1 MKILSVRHAAL
12 PALLLP
18 LIAAAQAADEQ
29 TMVVTAAPTTVSELD
44 TPAAVSVVNGDEM
57 RQAAPR
63 VNLSESLGAVP
74 GLQVQNR
81 QNYAQDLQLSIRG
94 FGSRSTYGV
103 RGLRIYVDGIP
114 ATMPDGQ
121 GQTSNIDIGSVDTI
135 EVLRGPFSALYGNSS
150 GGVINV
156 TSQTGTQPPTVE
168 ASSYYGS
175 FGTWHYGM
183 KATGAVGD
191 GSHAGDVD
199 YTVSTNRFTTHGYR
213 DHSGARKNLANARLG
228 VRINDVSKLTLLLNS
243 VDIKANDAGGLTADE
258 WRDNPRQSPRGDQYN
273 TRKNTR
279 QTQAGLRYER
289 QLSAQDDLSVMM
301 YAGERET
308 TQFQSIPR
316 APQLK
321 PSHAGGVIDLTRHY
335 QGIDTRLTH
344 RGELLVPVTLTAGLD
359 YENMS
364 ERRKGYEN
372 FVMVN
377 GAPQYGEQGA
387 LRRNERNLMWN
398 VDPYLQTQWQL
409 TDKLSLDA
417 GVRYSS
423 VWFDSNDYY
432 ITPGNGDDSGDAS
445 YHKWLPAGSLKYA
458 LTDAWNVYLSAGRGF
473 ETPTINELSYRSDN
487 QSGLNFGLKPSTNDT
502 VEIGSKTRIGNG
514 LFTAA
519 LFQTNTDNEIVV
531 DSSSGGRT
539 SYKNAGKTRRQGVEL
554 GLDQQFGE
562 SWRLKAA
569 WTWLDAT
576 YRTNV
581 CDDASCNGNR
591 IPGIARN
598 MGYASFGYQ
607 PEQGWYAGSDIRYM
621 SDIMAND
628 ENTAKAPSWTVV
640 GLTTGYK
647 WSYGRMDMDL
657 FGRIDNLFDREYV
670 GSVIVNES
678 NGRYYEPA
686 PGRNYGIGMTPAW
699 RFKNRPP
706 PPPMPLAIGGR
717 SAFPGRLFHRQADT
731 RQRPALDTPP
741 PS

>member
-539 SYKNAGKTRRQGVEL
+539 SYKNAGKTRRQGMEL

-591 IPGIARN
+591 IPGIVRN

-686 PGRNYGIGMTPAW
+686 PGRNYGIGLNLAW
-699 RFKNRPP
+699 RFE
-706 PPPMPLAIGGR
+706 
-717 SAFPGRLFHRQADT
+717 
-731 RQRPALDTPP
+731 
-741 PS
+741 

>member
-183 KATGAVGD
+183 KATGTVGD

-487 QSGLNFGLKPSTNDT
+487 QSGLNFGLKPSTNDM

-539 SYKNAGKTRRQGVEL
+539 SYKNAGKTRRQGMEL

-686 PGRNYGIGMTPAW
+686 PGRNYGIGLNLAW
-699 RFKNRPP
+699 RFE
-706 PPPMPLAIGGR
+706 
-717 SAFPGRLFHRQADT
+717 
-731 RQRPALDTPP
+731 
-741 PS
+741 

>member
-18 LIAAAQAADEQ
+18 LIAAAQTADEQ

-121 GQTSNIDIGSVDTI
+121 GLTSNIDIGSVDTI

-502 VEIGSKTRIGNG
+502 VEIGSKTRLGNG
-514 LFTAA
+514 LLTAA

-539 SYKNAGKTRRQGVEL
+539 SYKNAGKTRRQGMEL

-657 FGRIDNLFDREYV
+657 FGRVDNLFDREYV

-686 PGRNYGIGMTPAW
+686 PGRNYGIGLNLAW
-699 RFKNRPP
+699 RFE
-706 PPPMPLAIGGR
+706 
-717 SAFPGRLFHRQADT
+717 
-731 RQRPALDTPP
+731 
-741 PS
+741 

>member
-1 MKILSVRHAAL
+1 MKILSVRHVAL

-156 TSQTGTQPPTVE
+156 TSQTGTQPPTLE

-539 SYKNAGKTRRQGVEL
+539 SYKNAGKTRRQGMEL

-686 PGRNYGIGMTPAW
+686 PGRNYGVGLNLAW
-699 RFKNRPP
+699 RFE
-706 PPPMPLAIGGR
+706 
-717 SAFPGRLFHRQADT
+717 
-731 RQRPALDTPP
+731 
-741 PS
+741 

>member
-1 MKILSVRHAAL
+1 MRHAAL

-18 LIAAAQAADEQ
+18 LIAAAQTADEQ

-502 VEIGSKTRIGNG
+502 VEIGSKTRLGNG
-514 LFTAA
+514 LLTAA

-539 SYKNAGKTRRQGVEL
+539 SYKNAGKTRRQGMEL

-657 FGRIDNLFDREYV
+657 FGRVDNLFDREYV

-678 NGRYYEPA
+678 NRRYYEPA
-686 PGRNYGIGMTPAW
+686 PGRNYGIGLNLAW
-699 RFKNRPP
+699 RFE
-706 PPPMPLAIGGR
+706 
-717 SAFPGRLFHRQADT
+717 
-731 RQRPALDTPP
+731 
-741 PS
+741 

>member
-1 MKILSVRHAAL
+1 MKILSVRHVAL

-539 SYKNAGKTRRQGVEL
+539 SYKNAGKTRRQGMEL

-628 ENTAKAPSWTVV
+628 ENTAKSPSWTVV

-686 PGRNYGIGMTPAW
+686 PGRNYGIGLNLAW
-699 RFKNRPP
+699 RFE
-706 PPPMPLAIGGR
+706 
-717 SAFPGRLFHRQADT
+717 
-731 RQRPALDTPP
+731 
-741 PS
+741 

>member
-344 RGELLVPVTLTAGLD
+344 REELLVPVTLTAGLD

-502 VEIGSKTRIGNG
+502 EEIGSKTRIGNG
-514 LFTAA
+514 LLTAA
-519 LFQTNTDNEIVV
+519 LFQTDTDNEIVV

-539 SYKNAGKTRRQGVEL
+539 SYKNAGKTRRQGMEL

-581 CDDASCNGNR
+581 CGDASCNGNR

-657 FGRIDNLFDREYV
+657 FGRVDNLFDREYV

-686 PGRNYGIGMTPAW
+686 PGRNYGIGLNLAW
-699 RFKNRPP
+699 RFE
-706 PPPMPLAIGGR
+706 
-717 SAFPGRLFHRQADT
+717 
-731 RQRPALDTPP
+731 
-741 PS
+741 

>member
-156 TSQTGTQPPTVE
+156 TSQTGAQPPTVE

-175 FGTWHYGM
+175 FGTWHYGL

-258 WRDNPRQSPRGDQYN
+258 WRDNPRQSPRGDEYN

-409 TDKLSLDA
+409 TEKLSLDA

-539 SYKNAGKTRRQGVEL
+539 SYKNAGKTRRQGMEL

-647 WSYGRMDMDL
+647 WSYG
-657 FGRIDNLFDREYV
+657 
-670 GSVIVNES
+670 
-678 NGRYYEPA
+678 
-686 PGRNYGIGMTPAW
+686 
-699 RFKNRPP
+699 
-706 PPPMPLAIGGR
+706 
-717 SAFPGRLFHRQADT
+717 
-731 RQRPALDTPP
+731 
-741 PS
+741 

>member
-18 LIAAAQAADEQ
+18 LIAAAQTADEQ

-502 VEIGSKTRIGNG
+502 VEIGSKTRLGNG
-514 LFTAA
+514 LLTAA

-539 SYKNAGKTRRQGVEL
+539 SYKNAGKTRRQGMEL

-657 FGRIDNLFDREYV
+657 FGRVDNLFDREYV

-678 NGRYYEPA
+678 NGRYYAPA
-686 PGRNYGIGMTPAW
+686 PGRNYGIGLNLAW
-699 RFKNRPP
+699 RFE
-706 PPPMPLAIGGR
+706 
-717 SAFPGRLFHRQADT
+717 
-731 RQRPALDTPP
+731 
-741 PS
+741 

>member
-213 DHSGARKNLANARLG
+213 DHSGARKNLANVRLG

-539 SYKNAGKTRRQGVEL
+539 SYKNAGKTRRQGMEL

-686 PGRNYGIGMTPAW
+686 PGRNYDIGLNLAW
-699 RFKNRPP
+699 RFE
-706 PPPMPLAIGGR
+706 
-717 SAFPGRLFHRQADT
+717 
-731 RQRPALDTPP
+731 
-741 PS
+741 

>member
-29 TMVVTAAPTTVSELD
+29 TMVVTAAPTMVSELD

-539 SYKNAGKTRRQGVEL
+539 SYKNAGKTRRQGMEL

-678 NGRYYEPA
+678 NGR
-686 PGRNYGIGMTPAW
+686 
-699 RFKNRPP
+699 
-706 PPPMPLAIGGR
+706 
-717 SAFPGRLFHRQADT
+717 
-731 RQRPALDTPP
+731 
-741 PS
+741 

>member
-18 LIAAAQAADEQ
+18 LIAAAQAVDEQ

-539 SYKNAGKTRRQGVEL
+539 SYKNAGKTRRQGMEL

-647 WSYGRMDMDL
+647 WSYGRMDIDL

-686 PGRNYGIGMTPAW
+686 PGRNYGIGLNLAW
-699 RFKNRPP
+699 RFE
-706 PPPMPLAIGGR
+706 
-717 SAFPGRLFHRQADT
+717 
-731 RQRPALDTPP
+731 
-741 PS
+741 

>member
-1 MKILSVRHAAL
+1 MRHAAL

-29 TMVVTAAPTTVSELD
+29 TMVVPAAPTTVSELD

-103 RGLRIYVDGIP
+103 RGLRSYVDGIP

-539 SYKNAGKTRRQGVEL
+539 SYKNAGKTRRQGMEL

-686 PGRNYGIGMTPAW
+686 PGRNYGIGLNLAW
-699 RFKNRPP
+699 RFE
-706 PPPMPLAIGGR
+706 
-717 SAFPGRLFHRQADT
+717 
-731 RQRPALDTPP
+731 
-741 PS
+741 

>member
-18 LIAAAQAADEQ
+18 LIAAAQTADEQ

-409 TDKLSLDA
+409 TEKLSLDA

-487 QSGLNFGLKPSTNDT
+487 QSGLNFGLKPSANDT
-502 VEIGSKTRIGNG
+502 VEIGSKTRLGNG
-514 LFTAA
+514 LLTAA

-539 SYKNAGKTRRQGVEL
+539 SYKNAGKTRRQGMEL

-657 FGRIDNLFDREYV
+657 FGRVDNLFDREYV

-686 PGRNYGIGMTPAW
+686 PGRNYGIGLNLAW
-699 RFKNRPP
+699 RFE
-706 PPPMPLAIGGR
+706 
-717 SAFPGRLFHRQADT
+717 
-731 RQRPALDTPP
+731 
-741 PS
+741 

>member
-258 WRDNPRQSPRGDQYN
+258 WRDNPRQSPRGDQYD

-308 TQFQSIPR
+308 TQYQSIPR

-409 TDKLSLDA
+409 TEKLSLDA

-514 LFTAA
+514 LLTAA

-539 SYKNAGKTRRQGVEL
+539 SYKNAGKTRRQGMEL

-657 FGRIDNLFDREYV
+657 FGRVDNLFDREYV

-686 PGRNYGIGMTPAW
+686 PGRNFGIGLNLAW
-699 RFKNRPP
+699 RFE
-706 PPPMPLAIGGR
+706 
-717 SAFPGRLFHRQADT
+717 
-731 RQRPALDTPP
+731 
-741 PS
+741 

>member
-1 MKILSVRHAAL
+1 MKILSVRHVAL

-432 ITPGNGDDSGDAS
+432 ITPGNGDDSGDTS

-539 SYKNAGKTRRQGVEL
+539 SYKNAGKTRRQGMEL

-598 MGYASFGYQ
+598 MSYASFGYQ

-686 PGRNYGIGMTPAW
+686 PGRNYGIGLNLAW
-699 RFKNRPP
+699 RFE
-706 PPPMPLAIGGR
+706 
-717 SAFPGRLFHRQADT
+717 
-731 RQRPALDTPP
+731 
-741 PS
+741 

>member
-18 LIAAAQAADEQ
+18 LIAAAQTADEQ
-29 TMVVTAAPTTVSELD
+29 TIVVTAAPTTVSELD

-502 VEIGSKTRIGNG
+502 VEIGSKTRLGNG
-514 LFTAA
+514 LLTAA

-539 SYKNAGKTRRQGVEL
+539 SYKNAGKTRRQGMEL

-657 FGRIDNLFDREYV
+657 FGRVDNLFDREYV

-686 PGRNYGIGMTPAW
+686 PGRNYGIGLNLAW
-699 RFKNRPP
+699 RFE
-706 PPPMPLAIGGR
+706 
-717 SAFPGRLFHRQADT
+717 
-731 RQRPALDTPP
+731 
-741 PS
+741 

>member
-258 WRDNPRQSPRGDQYN
+258 WRNNPRQSPRGDQYN

-308 TQFQSIPR
+308 AQFQSIPR

-539 SYKNAGKTRRQGVEL
+539 SYKNAGKTRRQGMEL

-621 SDIMAND
+621 SEIMAND

-686 PGRNYGIGMTPAW
+686 PGRNYGIGLNLAW
-699 RFKNRPP
+699 RFE
-706 PPPMPLAIGGR
+706 
-717 SAFPGRLFHRQADT
+717 
-731 RQRPALDTPP
+731 
-741 PS
+741 

>member
-243 VDIKANDAGGLTADE
+243 VEIKANDAGGLTADE

-539 SYKNAGKTRRQGVEL
+539 SYKNAGKTRRQGMEL

-686 PGRNYGIGMTPAW
+686 PGRNYGIGLNLAW
-699 RFKNRPP
+699 RFE
-706 PPPMPLAIGGR
+706 
-717 SAFPGRLFHRQADT
+717 
-731 RQRPALDTPP
+731 
-741 PS
+741 

>member
-1 MKILSVRHAAL
+1 MKILSVRHVAL

-539 SYKNAGKTRRQGVEL
+539 SYKNAGKTRRQGMEL

-581 CDDASCNGNR
+581 CDGASCNGNR

-686 PGRNYGIGMTPAW
+686 PGRNYGIGLNLAW
-699 RFKNRPP
+699 RFE
-706 PPPMPLAIGGR
+706 
-717 SAFPGRLFHRQADT
+717 
-731 RQRPALDTPP
+731 
-741 PS
+741 

>member
-258 WRDNPRQSPRGDQYN
+258 WRNNPRQSPRGDQYN

-432 ITPGNGDDSGDAS
+432 ITPGNGDDSGNAS

-539 SYKNAGKTRRQGVEL
+539 SYKNAGKTRRQGMEL

-581 CDDASCNGNR
+581 CDDASRNGNR

-686 PGRNYGIGMTPAW
+686 PGRNYGIGLNLAW
-699 RFKNRPP
+699 RFE
-706 PPPMPLAIGGR
+706 
-717 SAFPGRLFHRQADT
+717 
-731 RQRPALDTPP
+731 
-741 PS
+741 

>member
-301 YAGERET
+301 YAGECET

-539 SYKNAGKTRRQGVEL
+539 SYKNAGKTRRQGMEL

-686 PGRNYGIGMTPAW
+686 PGRNYGIGLNLAW
-699 RFKNRPP
+699 RFE
-706 PPPMPLAIGGR
+706 
-717 SAFPGRLFHRQADT
+717 
-731 RQRPALDTPP
+731 
-741 PS
+741 

>member
-1 MKILSVRHAAL
+1 MRHAAL

-183 KATGAVGD
+183 KATGSVGD

-335 QGIDTRLTH
+335 QGIDTRLSH

-539 SYKNAGKTRRQGVEL
+539 SYKNAGKTRRQGMEL

-686 PGRNYGIGMTPAW
+686 PGRNYGIGLNLAW
-699 RFKNRPP
+699 RFE
-706 PPPMPLAIGGR
+706 
-717 SAFPGRLFHRQADT
+717 
-731 RQRPALDTPP
+731 
-741 PS
+741 

>member
-1 MKILSVRHAAL
+1 MKILSVRTVAL
-12 PALLLP
+12 PALLFP
-18 LIAAAQAADEQ
+18 LVAMAQSSPEGEQ
-29 TMVVTAAPTTVSELD
+29 TMVVTASPTTVSELD

-121 GQTSNIDIGSVDTI
+121 GQTSNIDIGSVDSL

-156 TSQTGTQPPTVE
+156 TSQSGSQPPTIE

-191 GSHAGDVD
+191 GTHAGDVD
-199 YTVSTNRFTTHGYR
+199 YTVSTNRFITHGYR
-213 DHSGARKNLANARLG
+213 DHSGARKNLANAKLG
-228 VRINDVSKLTLLLNS
+228 VRIDDVSKLTLLFNS
-243 VDIKANDAGGLTADE
+243 VDIKANDAGGLSYDE
-258 WRDNPRQSPRGDQYN
+258 WQNNPRQSPRGDQYN
-273 TRKNTR
+273 TRKSTK
-279 QTQAGLRYER
+279 QTQAGVRYER
-289 QLSAQDDLSVMM
+289 QLSERDDLSVMM

-308 TQFQSIPR
+308 TQYQSIPR
-316 APQLK
+316 APQLN

-335 QGIDTRLTH
+335 QGIDTRWTH
-344 RGELLVPVTLTAGLD
+344 RGELLVPVTFTTGLD
-359 YENMS
+359 YETMS
-364 ERRKGYEN
+364 ERRKGFEN

-377 GAPQYGEQGA
+377 GAPQYGEEGN

-398 VDPYLQTQWQL
+398 IDPYLQTQWQL
-409 TDKLSLDA
+409 TEKLTLDA

-458 LTDAWNVYLSAGRGF
+458 LTDAWNVYASAGRGF
-473 ETPTINELSYRSDN
+473 ETPTINELSYRSGN
-487 QSGLNFGLKPSTNDT
+487 QGGLNFGLQPSTNET
-502 VEIGSKTRIGNG
+502 FEIGSKTRIGNG

-519 LFQTNTDNEIVV
+519 LFQTNTNNEIVV
-531 DSSSGGRT
+531 DASSGGRT
-539 SYKNAGKTRRQGVEL
+539 SYKNAGKTRRQGMEL
-554 GLDQQFGE
+554 GLDQQFAE
-562 SWRLKAA
+562 NWRLKAA

-607 PEQGWYAGSDIRYM
+607 PDRGWYAGSDIRYM
-621 SDIMAND
+621 SNIMAND

-640 GLTTGYK
+640 GLTSGYK
-647 WSYGRMDMDL
+647 WSYGNMDMDV
-657 FGRIDNLFDREYV
+657 FGRIDNLFDRSYA

-686 PGRNYGIGMTPAW
+686 PGRNYGVGLNLAW
-699 RFKNRPP
+699 RFE
-706 PPPMPLAIGGR
+706 
-717 SAFPGRLFHRQADT
+717 
-731 RQRPALDTPP
+731 
-741 PS
+741 

>member
-514 LFTAA
+514 LFTGA

-539 SYKNAGKTRRQGVEL
+539 SYKNAGKTRRQGMEL

-686 PGRNYGIGMTPAW
+686 PGRNYGIGLNLAW
-699 RFKNRPP
+699 RFE
-706 PPPMPLAIGGR
+706 
-717 SAFPGRLFHRQADT
+717 
-731 RQRPALDTPP
+731 
-741 PS
+741 

>member
-1 MKILSVRHAAL
+1 MKILSVRLAAL

-44 TPAAVSVVNGDEM
+44 TTAAVSVVNGDEM

-539 SYKNAGKTRRQGVEL
+539 SYKNAGKTRRQGMEL

-686 PGRNYGIGMTPAW
+686 PGRNYGIGLNLAW
-699 RFKNRPP
+699 RFE
-706 PPPMPLAIGGR
+706 
-717 SAFPGRLFHRQADT
+717 
-731 RQRPALDTPP
+731 
-741 PS
+741 

>member
-18 LIAAAQAADEQ
+18 LIAAAQTADEQ
-29 TMVVTAAPTTVSELD
+29 TMEVTAAPTTVSELD

-502 VEIGSKTRIGNG
+502 VEIGSKTRLGNG
-514 LFTAA
+514 LLTAA

-539 SYKNAGKTRRQGVEL
+539 SYKNAGKTRRQGMEL

-657 FGRIDNLFDREYV
+657 FGRVDNLFDREYV

-686 PGRNYGIGMTPAW
+686 PGRNYGIGLNLAW
-699 RFKNRPP
+699 RFE
-706 PPPMPLAIGGR
+706 
-717 SAFPGRLFHRQADT
+717 
-731 RQRPALDTPP
+731 
-741 PS
+741 

>member
-18 LIAAAQAADEQ
+18 LIAAAQAVDEQ

-432 ITPGNGDDSGDAS
+432 ITQGNGDDSGDAS

-473 ETPTINELSYRSDN
+473 ETPTINEFSYRSDN

-539 SYKNAGKTRRQGVEL
+539 SYKNAGKTRRQGMEL

-686 PGRNYGIGMTPAW
+686 PGRNYGIGLNLAW
-699 RFKNRPP
+699 RFE
-706 PPPMPLAIGGR
+706 
-717 SAFPGRLFHRQADT
+717 
-731 RQRPALDTPP
+731 
-741 PS
+741 

>member
-121 GQTSNIDIGSVDTI
+121 GQTSNIDIGSVDTL

-273 TRKNTR
+273 TRKDTR

-289 QLSAQDDLSVMM
+289 QLSDQDDLSVMM

-308 TQFQSIPR
+308 TQYQSIPR

-432 ITPGNGDDSGDAS
+432 ITQGNGDDSGDAS

-473 ETPTINELSYRSDN
+473 ETPTINELSYRADN

-514 LFTAA
+514 LLTAA
-519 LFQTNTDNEIVV
+519 LFQTDTDNEIVV

-539 SYKNAGKTRRQGVEL
+539 SYKNAGKTRRQGMEL

-581 CDDASCNGNR
+581 CGDASCNGNR

-657 FGRIDNLFDREYV
+657 FGRVDNLFDREYV

-686 PGRNYGIGMTPAW
+686 PGRNYGIGLNLAW
-699 RFKNRPP
+699 RFE
-706 PPPMPLAIGGR
+706 
-717 SAFPGRLFHRQADT
+717 
-731 RQRPALDTPP
+731 
-741 PS
+741 

>member
-258 WRDNPRQSPRGDQYN
+258 WRDNPRQSPSGDQYN

-539 SYKNAGKTRRQGVEL
+539 SYKNAGKTRRQGMEL

-686 PGRNYGIGMTPAW
+686 PGRNYGIGLNLAW
-699 RFKNRPP
+699 RFE
-706 PPPMPLAIGGR
+706 
-717 SAFPGRLFHRQADT
+717 
-731 RQRPALDTPP
+731 
-741 PS
+741 

>member
-121 GQTSNIDIGSVDTI
+121 GQTSNIDIGSVDTL

-213 DHSGARKNLANARLG
+213 NHSGARKNLANARLG

-273 TRKNTR
+273 TRKDTR

-289 QLSAQDDLSVMM
+289 QLSDQDDLSVMM

-308 TQFQSIPR
+308 TQYQSIPR

-473 ETPTINELSYRSDN
+473 ETPTINELSYRADN

-514 LFTAA
+514 LLTAA
-519 LFQTNTDNEIVV
+519 LFQTDTDNEIVV
-531 DSSSGGRT
+531 DSSGGGRT
-539 SYKNAGKTRRQGVEL
+539 SYKNAGKTRRQGMEL

-581 CDDASCNGNR
+581 CGDASCNGNR

-657 FGRIDNLFDREYV
+657 FGRVDNLFDREYV

-686 PGRNYGIGMTPAW
+686 PGRNYGIGLNLAW
-699 RFKNRPP
+699 RFE
-706 PPPMPLAIGGR
+706 
-717 SAFPGRLFHRQADT
+717 
-731 RQRPALDTPP
+731 
-741 PS
+741 

>member
-18 LIAAAQAADEQ
+18 LIAAAQTADEQ

-398 VDPYLQTQWQL
+398 IDPYLQTQWQL
-409 TDKLSLDA
+409 TEKLSLDA

-502 VEIGSKTRIGNG
+502 VEIGSKTRLGNG
-514 LFTAA
+514 LLTAA

-539 SYKNAGKTRRQGVEL
+539 SYKNAGKTRRQGMEL

-657 FGRIDNLFDREYV
+657 FGRVDNLFDREYV

-686 PGRNYGIGMTPAW
+686 PGRNYGIGLNLAW
-699 RFKNRPP
+699 RFE
-706 PPPMPLAIGGR
+706 
-717 SAFPGRLFHRQADT
+717 
-731 RQRPALDTPP
+731 
-741 PS
+741 

>member
-514 LFTAA
+514 LFNAA

-539 SYKNAGKTRRQGVEL
+539 SYKNAGKTRRQGMEL

-686 PGRNYGIGMTPAW
+686 PGRNYGIGLNLAW
-699 RFKNRPP
+699 RFE
-706 PPPMPLAIGGR
+706 
-717 SAFPGRLFHRQADT
+717 
-731 RQRPALDTPP
+731 
-741 PS
+741 

>member
-1 MKILSVRHAAL
+1 MRHAAL

-387 LRRNERNLMWN
+387 LRRNELNLMWN

-539 SYKNAGKTRRQGVEL
+539 SYKNAGKTRRQGMEL

-628 ENTAKAPSWTVV
+628 ENTAKAPSRTVV

-686 PGRNYGIGMTPAW
+686 PGRNYGIGLNLAW
-699 RFKNRPP
+699 RFE
-706 PPPMPLAIGGR
+706 
-717 SAFPGRLFHRQADT
+717 
-731 RQRPALDTPP
+731 
-741 PS
+741 